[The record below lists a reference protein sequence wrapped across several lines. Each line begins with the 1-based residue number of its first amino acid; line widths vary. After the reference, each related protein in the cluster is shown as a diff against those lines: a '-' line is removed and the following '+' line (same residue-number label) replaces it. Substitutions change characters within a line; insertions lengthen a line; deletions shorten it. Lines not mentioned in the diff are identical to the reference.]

1 MTAAQLNNLV
11 LNVITT
17 DMQPVSIVE
26 ESGFRH
32 LVILSFLTFFMFI
45 FFFK

>member
-1 MTAAQLNNLV
+1 MTADQLNDLV

-26 ESGFRH
+26 DTGFRH
-32 LVILSFLTFFMFI
+32 LVN
-45 FFFK
+45 